1 VTIGSDAKER
11 LPSGEHAPERALF
24 TAHAPAGLVAVDGR
38 GAADLLGK
46 LSVGLCERL
55 ARVLHDGIDRARREL
70 DAKQLAQEFCRIA
83 ARG

>member
-1 VTIGSDAKER
+1 
-11 LPSGEHAPERALF
+11 
-24 TAHAPAGLVAVDGR
+24 
-38 GAADLLGK
+38 
-46 LSVGLCERL
+46 VGLCERL